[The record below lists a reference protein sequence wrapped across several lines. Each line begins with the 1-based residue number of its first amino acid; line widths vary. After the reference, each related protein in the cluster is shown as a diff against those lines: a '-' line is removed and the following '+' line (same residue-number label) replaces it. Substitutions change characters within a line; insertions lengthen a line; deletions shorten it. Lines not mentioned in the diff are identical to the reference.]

1 VAVHHVFHSN
11 IVFGGAIDSKL
22 GKAYQWSIRVLGIGF
37 ICSIGKVQ
45 IMVSETAKK
54 TLGLETDAPSR
65 EDVAKAFWHL
75 TEQIDR
81 QIIAAED
88 ETELARL
95 LDEKDR
101 LFEARSL
108 LEGISIPEIQ
118 KQIVK
123 GGTASPPARGLLLL
137 IAIAGWLTAAALF
150 GFALMNW

>member
-1 VAVHHVFHSN
+1 
-11 IVFGGAIDSKL
+11 
-22 GKAYQWSIRVLGIGF
+22 
-37 ICSIGKVQ
+37 
-45 IMVSETAKK
+45 MVSETAKK
-54 TLGLETDAPSR
+54 TLGLKADDPSR

-95 LDEKDR
+95 LDEKDQ

-118 KQIVK
+118 KQIVE
-123 GGTASPPARGLLLL
+123 GGTTSPPARGVILVV
-137 IAIAGWLTAAALF
+137 AIAGWLTAAALLV
-150 GFALMNW
+150 FAMMNW